1 MARMDRCGV
10 APRFFFG
17 TRHVFAALV
26 VASCA
31 SSMLA
36 CSRSAMVSVDAG
48 SGPYLTELTV
58 SSNLTLV
65 PTFSPSIHDYYVVC
79 AGGTNS
85 LTVSMSAS
93 PGAKSQLLQPT
104 RSASIPQQ
112 DLSLDVTE
120 NEAIVAVATQG
131 KLSTEYWVRCLPHD
145 FQSMAMVKHLGVGS
159 APPGYYL
166 IGDEQSPPTGAPA
179 FAMVVDSNGVPVWY
193 YAQPRKGLFEPSTGV
208 FDVDSVVP
216 GTISLIGWPS
226 LLFSSPFEIH
236 GLSPLETTDVSATGL
251 ALDPHE
257 LRRLTNGNFLIFTD
271 QVETGIDLSGY
282 PAVGANGLPFGQD
295 GSLLP
300 CDILEVDSKGNVVW
314 KWVGTDHFD
323 AVKDS
328 TNPEVAG
335 DANGDTV
342 ADPFHCNSIDVD
354 PANGIDS
361 PKGNLLISSRDMDS
375 IFYIERSSGKV
386 LWKMG
391 GATYTKDNA
400 KYIPVADPFYR
411 QHDARFQPGWSAN
424 CGGQGQISLF
434 DDETAMF
441 SPARAVVYDVNV
453 GAGSATEC
461 GEARATVEWEWSGSI
476 SSQFMG
482 SFRILE
488 DGSRVIGWGFGGQRN
503 LVFTE
508 VNAAGDDV
516 LDFYFPDNSS
526 SFRSIKVPLSALD
539 LEDMRQTAGRVPAS
553 VIDAGGDGHDVRS
566 ADASSSTDAGTSD
579 ADGGSEEQAPILDL
593 DSTVDP

>member
-1 MARMDRCGV
+1 MDRCGV
-10 APRFFFG
+10 APRFFFS
-17 TRHVFAALV
+17 TRRSLV
-26 VASCA
+26 VLVLA
-31 SSMLA
+31 SSASSTLA
-36 CSRSAMVSVDAG
+36 CSSSAIVSVDAG

-58 SSNLTLV
+58 SANVTLV
-65 PTFSPSIHDYYVVC
+65 PAFSPIIHDYYVVC
-79 AGGTNS
+79 AERTNS

-93 PGAKSQLLQPT
+93 PGAMSQLLQPT
-104 RSASIPQQ
+104 KSASAPQQ
-112 DLSLDVTE
+112 DLSVEVTE

-131 KLSTEYWVRCLPHD
+131 KLTTEYWVRCLPHD
-145 FQSMAMVKHLGVGS
+145 FQSMAMVKHTGVGP
-159 APPGYYL
+159 ATQGYYL
-166 IGDEQSPPTGAPA
+166 IGDEQAPPTGAPA

-208 FDVDSVVP
+208 FDVDSLVP

-226 LLFSSPFEIH
+226 SLFSSPFEIH
-236 GLSPLETTDVSATGL
+236 RLSPLETSDVSATGL

-271 QVETGIDLSGY
+271 QVETGIDLTGY
-282 PAVGANGLPFGQD
+282 PAVGADGLPFGPD

-300 CDILEVDSKGNVVW
+300 CDILEVDPKGNVVW

-323 AVKDS
+323 AVRDS

-335 DANGDTV
+335 DADGNTV
-342 ADPFHCNSIDVD
+342 ADPFHCNSIDID
-354 PANGIDS
+354 PASGVDS
-361 PKGNLLISSRDMDS
+361 PNGNLLISSRDMDS

-411 QHDARFQPGWSAN
+411 QHDARFQPGWSAS
-424 CGGQGQISLF
+424 CGGQGQISVF

-453 GAGSATEC
+453 GAGSAAGC
-461 GEARATVEWEWSGSI
+461 GEARATVAWEWSGST

-482 SFRILE
+482 SFRISE
-488 DGSRVIGWGFGGQRN
+488 DGSRVIGWGFGGQRD

-539 LEDMRQTAGRVPAS
+539 LEDMRQTAGRVLAS
-553 VIDAGGDGHDVRS
+553 VSDAGGDGNDAS
-566 ADASSSTDAGTSD
+566 NDDASSSTDAGISD
-579 ADGGSEEQAPILDL
+579 AGGGPEERTPALDL

>member
-1 MARMDRCGV
+1 
-10 APRFFFG
+10 
-17 TRHVFAALV
+17 V
-26 VASCA
+26 VASSA
-31 SSMLA
+31 SSTLA
-36 CSRSAMVSVDAG
+36 CSSSG

-58 SSNLTLV
+58 SPNLTLV
-65 PTFSPSIHDYYVVC
+65 PAFSPSIHDYYVVC
-79 AGGTNS
+79 VGRTNS

-93 PGAKSQLLQPT
+93 SGAKSQLLQPT
-104 RSASIPQQ
+104 QSASLPQQ
-112 DLSLDVTE
+112 DLSLEVTE

-131 KLSTEYWVRCLPHD
+131 KLTTEYWVRCLPHD
-145 FQSMAMVKHLGVGS
+145 FQSMEMVKHPGVGS
-159 APPGYYL
+159 ATPGYYL
-166 IGDEQSPPTGAPA
+166 MGDEQAPPTGAPA

-208 FDVDSVVP
+208 FNVDSVVP
-216 GTISLIGWPS
+216 GTLSFIGWPS
-226 LLFSSPFEIH
+226 VLFSSPFEIH
-236 GLSPLETTDVSATGL
+236 RLSPLETTYVSATGL

-257 LRRLTNGNFLIFTD
+257 LRLLSNGDFLMFTD
-271 QVETGIDLSGY
+271 QVETGIDLTGY
-282 PAVGANGLPFGQD
+282 RAAGAHGLPFVPD

-300 CDILEVDSKGNVVW
+300 CDILEVDPKGNVVW
-314 KWVGTDHFD
+314 RWVSTDHFD
-323 AVKDS
+323 AVEDS

-335 DANGDTV
+335 DADGNTV
-342 ADPFHCNSIDVD
+342 ADPFHCNSIEID
-354 PANGIDS
+354 PANGINS

-400 KYIPVADPFYR
+400 QYIPVADPFYR

-434 DDETAMF
+434 DDETATF

-461 GEARATVEWEWSGSI
+461 GEAQATVAWQWPGSV
-476 SSQFMG
+476 SSDFMG

-508 VNAAGDDV
+508 VNAAGDDL

-539 LEDMRQTAGRVPAS
+539 LEDMRQTAGRSLVS
-553 VIDAGGDGHDVRS
+553 VSDAGADGN
-566 ADASSSTDAGTSD
+566 DASNDGASRSTDADTSD
-579 ADGGSEEQAPILDL
+579 ADGGAEERAPALDL